1 MITQILFFL
10 IIFILGEVLLNFT
23 FFRYLKSYFKFKESD
38 ANKENETS
46 KPFLGLPISVFKGG
60 LERFIVYLCLI
71 IGLSQI
77 IVVFGAL
84 KIGTRIDKNEKI
96 KNDYFLIG
104 NFSSLFIAVLYHYIF
119 LKYFG
124 TLAL

>member
-1 MITQILFFL
+1 MIIHILIFL
-10 IIFILGEVLLNFT
+10 SIFILGEVLLNFT
-23 FFRYLKSYFKFKESD
+23 FFPYLKRYFNFKESD

-60 LERFIVYLCLI
+60 LERFIVYLFLTI
-71 IGLSQI
+71 NLSQI
-77 IVVFGAL
+77 LIVFGAL

-104 NFSSLFIAVLYHYIF
+104 NFSSLFIAVMYYYLFIK
-119 LKYFG
+119 LG
-124 TLAL
+124 ITDL

>member
-1 MITQILFFL
+1 MIIQVLVFTL
-10 IIFILGEVLLNFT
+10 IFIAGEFLLNYT
-23 FFRYLKSYFKFKESD
+23 FFPYLKKYFQFREED

-46 KPFLGLPISVFKGG
+46 KPFLGLPISVFKGA
-60 LERFIVYLCLI
+60 LERFIVYFFLS

-77 IVVFGAL
+77 LVVFGAL

-104 NFSSLFIAVLYHYIF
+104 NFSSLFIAVMYYYLF
-119 LKYFG
+119 QKYQLSFIN
-124 TLAL
+124 

>member
-1 MITQILFFL
+1 MIAQILFFL
-10 IIFILGEVLLNFT
+10 LIFILGEVLLNFT
-23 FFRYLKSYFKFKESD
+23 FFRYLKSYFKFRESE

-46 KPFLGLPISVFKGG
+46 KRFLGLPLSVFKGG

-71 IGLSQI
+71 IGVSQI
-77 IVVFGAL
+77 VIVFGAL

-104 NFSSLFIAVLYHYIF
+104 NFSSLFIAILYHYIF
-119 LKYFG
+119 LKYHG
-124 TLAL
+124 IINL